1 MAIILREKRPCD
13 AKALILGDESVD
25 ITLRNERFRQVKGAI
40 LGGKRGAFTISFR
53 PQKKVTTEYQ
63 QVTTNAKI
71 A

>member
-13 AKALILGDESVD
+13 AKALILGDESAD
-25 ITLRNERFRQVKGAI
+25 ITLQNERFHWVKGAI
-40 LGGKRGAFTISFR
+40 LGGKRGAFAISFR
-53 PQKKVTTEYQ
+53 PQKKATAEYQ